1 MKKERYI
8 SHSFIRFRQWSRK
21 AYAIFATLG
30 LCVTIGQLRKNV
42 TECALCKQQT
52 PHAEGI
58 DPQRETEDSVPEEDW
73 ESTVLSPTPLLF
85 LFIPF
90 QSLKYSYSGAAQQ
103 AVATS
108 VLYISYKEVASHPNG
123 TGNLFFNSP
132 SYDH

>member
-42 TECALCKQQT
+42 TECALCKQQA
-52 PHAEGI
+52 PHTEGI
-58 DPQRETEDSVPEEDW
+58 DPQHETEDSVPEEDW
-73 ESTVLSPTPLLF
+73 KTLALSPEPLL
-85 LFIPF
+85 LLLTQL
-90 QSLKYSYSGAAQQ
+90 QSFKYSYAGAAQST
-103 AVATS
+103 VVTS
-108 VLYISYKEVASHPNG
+108 VSYITPKEVASHPNG

>member
-30 LCVTIGQLRKNV
+30 LCVTIGQLRKNI

-52 PHAEGI
+52 PHTTGL

-73 ESTVLSPTPLLF
+73 ENLTLSPEPLLLLLTQLQSTVVTSASHITP
-85 LFIPF
+85 
-90 QSLKYSYSGAAQQ
+90 
-103 AVATS
+103 
-108 VLYISYKEVASHPNG
+108 KEVASHPDG
-123 TGNLFFNSP
+123 TGNLFFNIP
-132 SYDH
+132 TL

>member
-30 LCVTIGQLRKNV
+30 LCVTIGQLRKNI

-52 PHAEGI
+52 PHTTGL

-73 ESTVLSPTPLLF
+73 ENLTLSQL
-85 LFIPF
+85 
-90 QSLKYSYSGAAQQ
+90 QSSKYSYAGAAQST
-103 AVATS
+103 VVTS
-108 VLYISYKEVASHPNG
+108 ASYITPKEVASHPDG
-123 TGNLFFNSP
+123 TGNLFFNIP
-132 SYDH
+132 TL

>member
-42 TECALCKQQT
+42 TECALSKQQT
-52 PHAEGI
+52 PHTEGI
-58 DPQRETEDSVPEEDW
+58 DPQGETEDSVPEEDW

-90 QSLKYSYSGAAQQ
+90 QSLKHS
-103 AVATS
+103 
-108 VLYISYKEVASHPNG
+108 
-123 TGNLFFNSP
+123 
-132 SYDH
+132 

>member
-42 TECALCKQQT
+42 TECALCKQQA
-52 PHAEGI
+52 PHTEGTG
-58 DPQRETEDSVPEEDW
+58 PQREAEDSAPEEDW
-73 ESTVLSPTPLLF
+73 ESAVPSPAPLLF

-90 QSLKYSYSGAAQQ
+90 QSLNYSHSGAAQQ

-123 TGNLFFNSP
+123 TGNLFFNSS

>member
-30 LCVTIGQLRKNV
+30 LCVTIGQLRKNI

-52 PHAEGI
+52 PHTTGL

-73 ESTVLSPTPLLF
+73 ENLTLSPEPLL
-85 LFIPF
+85 LLLTQL
-90 QSLKYSYSGAAQQ
+90 QSSKYSYAGAAQST
-103 AVATS
+103 VVTS
-108 VLYISYKEVASHPNG
+108 ASYLSLIHI
-123 TGNLFFNSP
+123 
-132 SYDH
+132 

>member
-30 LCVTIGQLRKNV
+30 LCVTIGQLRKNI

-52 PHAEGI
+52 AHTTGL

-73 ESTVLSPTPLLF
+73 ENLTLSPEPLL
-85 LFIPF
+85 LLLTQL
-90 QSLKYSYSGAAQQ
+90 QSSKYSYAGAAQST
-103 AVATS
+103 VVTS
-108 VLYISYKEVASHPNG
+108 ASHITPKEVASHPDG
-123 TGNLFFNSP
+123 TGNLFFNIP
-132 SYDH
+132 TL